1 MPKIK
6 TRKAAA
12 KRFEIKK
19 SGKVLRRNAGMRHL
33 LEWKSSKQR
42 HRLKKKMVISPSDE
56 KRVQQMIPG
65 HAGGANG

>member
-19 SGKVLRRNAGMRHL
+19 SGKILRRHSRLRHI
-33 LEWKSSKQR
+33 LEWKSPKQHR
-42 HRLKKKMVISPSDE
+42 RLKRKAVVSPADVE
-56 KRVQQMIPG
+56 RVKEMIPW
-65 HAGGANG
+65 

>member
-19 SGKVLRRNAGMRHL
+19 SGKILRRHSKLRHL
-33 LEWKSSKQR
+33 LEWKSSKQHR
-42 HRLKKKMVISPSDE
+42 RLKRKAVVSPAE
-56 KRVQQMIPG
+56 VKRIREMLPG
-65 HAGGANG
+65 A